1 MKDTTYV
8 VWIEGTDM
16 YMIAYNVQDPPA
28 SLFGNLANAVEYQ
41 TLEAA
46 EQTASLI
53 GSGTVG
59 TTKPTH

>member
-1 MKDTTYV
+1 MKEQTFV

-16 YMIAYNVQDPPA
+16 YMIAYNLQDPPA
-28 SLFGNLANAVEYQ
+28 SLFGNLESAVEYS
-41 TLEAA
+41 TLAAA

-59 TTKPTH
+59 TTKPNH